1 MDITPVNLILAA
13 LILVLGVVAYL
24 RTRVLAAL
32 LLGVAF
38 GLFAV
43 AHLLTMLG
51 FAATQVTLLVVI
63 RLLGYIAA
71 AVAALRLGS
80 QR

>member
-1 MDITPVNLILAA
+1 LDITPVNLILAA